1 MDALTS
7 FIVVIIAITIQFS
20 LYAIKRLQEPLEPD
34 YLIDKKPKEIKNYAV
49 KYWKNA
55 EITNGRLAMI
65 GGMTG
70 VLKDVTPFG
79 LSIGNRNY
87 LQGLNLI
94 GLRRKK
100 YDNKLKEKSRKNN
113 KSKINIYWF
122 YASIV
127 FFIISI
133 GLLGGDNG
141 IQNIQQTDIS
151 SFENYLKNG
160 DIEKV
165 AIINQRYARITL
177 NENALEKDI
186 HRSVKSKN
194 FLGQE
199 NIAGPHYQ
207 FEIGTPELFE
217 ENYKRLKKQKI

>member
-1 MDALTS
+1 MAN
-7 FIVVIIAITIQFS
+7 
-20 LYAIKRLQEPLEPD
+20 
-34 YLIDKKPKEIKNYAV
+34 KK
-49 KYWKNA
+49 
-55 EITNGRLAMI
+55 
-65 GGMTG
+65 
-70 VLKDVTPFG
+70 
-79 LSIGNRNY
+79 
-87 LQGLNLI
+87 
-94 GLRRKK
+94 
-100 YDNKLKEKSRKNN
+100 KNN

-186 HRSVKSKN
+186 HRGVKSKN

-217 ENYKRLKKQKI
+217 RKLQEIRETENLNFSTEFVTMENRWWDKFRQLQNSN

>member
-1 MDALTS
+1 MAN
-7 FIVVIIAITIQFS
+7 
-20 LYAIKRLQEPLEPD
+20 
-34 YLIDKKPKEIKNYAV
+34 KK
-49 KYWKNA
+49 
-55 EITNGRLAMI
+55 
-65 GGMTG
+65 
-70 VLKDVTPFG
+70 
-79 LSIGNRNY
+79 
-87 LQGLNLI
+87 
-94 GLRRKK
+94 
-100 YDNKLKEKSRKNN
+100 KNN

-133 GLLGGDNG
+133 GLLGGDSG

-186 HRSVKSKN
+186 HRGVKSKN

-199 NIAGPHYQ
+199 NIAAVSYTHLTLP
-207 FEIGTPELFE
+207 T
-217 ENYKRLKKQKI
+217 KA

>member
-1 MDALTS
+1 MAN
-7 FIVVIIAITIQFS
+7 
-20 LYAIKRLQEPLEPD
+20 
-34 YLIDKKPKEIKNYAV
+34 KK
-49 KYWKNA
+49 
-55 EITNGRLAMI
+55 
-65 GGMTG
+65 
-70 VLKDVTPFG
+70 
-79 LSIGNRNY
+79 
-87 LQGLNLI
+87 
-94 GLRRKK
+94 
-100 YDNKLKEKSRKNN
+100 KNN

-127 FFIISI
+127 FFILSI

-141 IQNIQQTDIS
+141 IQNTQQTDIS
-151 SFENYLKNG
+151 SFENYLRNG

-199 NIAGPHYQ
+199 NIVDLIINLKSGPLN
-207 FEIGTPELFE
+207 FLR
-217 ENYKRLKKQKI
+217 ENYKRLEKQKI